1 MRPLS
6 TLLDRF
12 RRGVAVPAEVG
23 DELAAELAPVFASL
37 EGLEAEAEA
46 VRRAYAER
54 AEERLAEGRE
64 RAAGISA
71 SVRERAEEERSKA
84 AEESWSRARAE
95 ASALEAAGRAEAE
108 RIHEEASERIPVL
121 VADLVAHMGEELS

>member
-84 AEESWSRARAE
+84 AEERWSRARAE